1 MKIESLSAQSNPLLP
16 TPGKKVNLEVVAKL
30 AGVSTAT
37 VSRVING
44 KPGVSIE
51 KVAEIQGI
59 INRLKFKPSK
69 RRRSSLGPESTPF
82 KHGSVAI
89 FVRGQGHYEAPELLV
104 KQLEAISIS
113 LSEKQINPILIMGEQ
128 DSFHLPFAVLR
139 QQIDGAIVFGS
150 SLPVSIASL
159 IDGVPT
165 VWMTSHDEGSGEV
178 ILPGNFEI
186 GQAAADFLIQKNCR
200 NLLTINPF
208 PENSVLRCRCSAFL
222 VTTQQ
227 HSVSASFFSLKN
239 TDIEKNDLRGRV
251 LDIHAQIFPVKQKFD
266 GIFIPDDRL
275 VAVAHPILKEAG
287 IIVPGKTQLI
297 SCGNES
303 DYLLGLHPRPAT
315 IDIGPEI
322 LGDQAVNLLFRMAG
336 GEKRNVRVNVT
347 ISPRV
352 VEGTES

>member
-1 MKIESLSAQSNPLLP
+1 MKFESLSAQPSLLP
-16 TPGKKVNLEVVAKL
+16 TPGKKINLEVVANL

-44 KPGVSIE
+44 KPGVSSE
-51 KVAEIQGI
+51 KVAEIEGI
-59 INRLKFKPSK
+59 INQLKFKPSK
-69 RRRSSLGPESTPF
+69 RRRNSPARENTAF
-82 KHGSVAI
+82 KHGCVAI

-128 DSFHLPFAVLR
+128 DPFHLPFAVVR

-150 SLPVSIASL
+150 SLPHSITSL
-159 IDGVPT
+159 IEGVPT

-186 GQAAADFLIQKNCR
+186 GQTAADFLIRKNCCD
-200 NLLTINPF
+200 LLTINPF

-222 VTTQQ
+222 VTMQQ
-227 HSVSASFFSLKN
+227 QGIAVSVLSPKN
-239 TDIEKNDLRGRV
+239 AALEKNDLRARI
-251 LDIHAQIFPVKQKFD
+251 LDIHAQILLLKQKFD

-275 VAVAHPILKEAG
+275 TAVAHPVLKESG
-287 IIVPGKTQLI
+287 VIVAGKTQLI

-303 DYLLGLHPRPAT
+303 DFLLGLYPRPAT

-322 LGDQAVNLLFRMAG
+322 LGDQAVNLLLRMAR
-336 GEKRNVRVNVT
+336 GEKRNARVNVT

-352 VEGTES
+352 IEGTL